1 MDLTR
6 PRVRRAIAQFAK
18 FGLVGGGGVV
28 VNMLVAIAMNKANG
42 GTVNAQRV
50 LWDIPGSDLN
60 FRFTSLVWIV
70 AFLIANTFNF
80 VLNRHWTF
88 RSAQRAP
95 WLAEFWPFLTVGSV
109 AALVGLFI
117 KVGLTN
123 PTSPV
128 YLSASFFHE
137 NAGLHSREYWAQLIT
152 IVVTMPVNF
161 VVNKLWTFRHVRRRH
176 AQADAG

>member
-1 MDLTR
+1 MDLNR
-6 PRVRRAIAQFAK
+6 LRRAVHQFVK

-28 VNMLVAIAMNKANG
+28 VNMLVAVAMNKANG

-50 LWDIPGSDLN
+50 LWHIPGSEFSL
-60 FRFTSLVWIV
+60 RFTSLVWIV
-70 AFLIANTFNF
+70 AFLVANLFNF

-95 WLAEFWPFLTVGSV
+95 WWAEFWPFLTVGSV
-109 AALVGLFI
+109 AALVGLFVKI
-117 KVGLTN
+117 GLTN

-128 YLSASFFHE
+128 YLSAAFFHE

-161 VVNKLWTFRHVRRRH
+161 AVNKVWTFRHVRNRH
-176 AQADAG
+176 AAKA